1 MLCGGDREKGDVA
14 MEERWDYVNLDDF
27 KSESCWTPFSYFFLW
42 VFLFIS
48 IAVYGVDTFTA
59 VNLLAFS
66 RWSGSVEPAI
76 PFNISRWI
84 FAACIIASFV
94 ILGYRWIHAIRA
106 IRSGSI
112 TRSFLDPLA
121 VRIQSIRMS
130 KRGRGYRRFL
140 VFAELTKDRKA
151 AEYVA
156 LYSYFSFQ
164 SWMNTIF
171 ADGPRQVLN
180 GITLYSVMQMDLIPG
195 GQNTHDDGSSGI
207 GQFFNNIKI
216 LAEQNTLQ
224 VVVLFGMLFTL
235 IVWVLSVLRLISA
248 IVLYLIFLFHHIPA
262 EDGTLSRYCRR
273 KVGQRLKRIVHRK
286 NNKALAKG
294 LKLQNR
300 APTQPMLATDSN
312 PTLPSLAGD
321 KAPAVATLSR
331 STTETTLP
339 PYSRS
344 TSSTAPGQKPTL
356 PNLDFDAKPTLSR
369 TGTSS
374 SAMSEDASLTGNAAG
389 MGYSPLDR
397 QKPTL
402 PPVPPLPANV
412 PARKPAPHSRQTPAP
427 YGNDDRNN
435 PGNGYRNLTDSSESR
450 PYQSHTPAPDYTSA
464 DMDAS
469 GDRGYFNRDHAPAHY
484 DPYGPRRAA
493 YGEEDGYGGR
503 YETPSGQR
511 GAPRAQQG
519 YAQQDYAQQDY
530 AQQDYYPRDPY
541 SSDPYST
548 DPYSTRSYTP
558 ASTGGTPAPYR
569 SNTPASYRP
578 TPPPQAS
585 ATAQPP
591 PRTFTPMSSA
601 TPAPQLA
608 SQNGG
613 YAAFNPSMAHHAP
626 QPHSHGP
633 PGPSSY
639 TRANTASPS
648 AMHRAPPGHTFTRAN
663 THQY

>member
-14 MEERWDYVNLDDF
+14 MEEKWDYVNLDDF

-48 IAVYGVDTFTA
+48 FAVYGVDTFTA
-59 VNLLAFS
+59 INLLAFS
-66 RWSGSVEPAI
+66 RWSGRVQPAI

-84 FAACIIASFV
+84 FAACIIASF
-94 ILGYRWIHAIRA
+94 ILLAYRWIHAIRA

-121 VRIQSIRMS
+121 VRIQSVRFG

-156 LYSYFSFQ
+156 LYAYFSFQ
-164 SWMNTIF
+164 FWMNTIF

-180 GITLYSVMQMDLIPG
+180 AITLYSVMQMDLIPG
-195 GQNTHDDGSSGI
+195 GKNAAHDDGSSSI

-216 LAEQNTLQ
+216 MAEDNNLQ
-224 VVVLFGMLFTL
+224 AVVLFGMLFTL
-235 IVWVLSVLRLISA
+235 VIWVLSVLKLISA

-286 NNKALAKG
+286 NTKALAKG

-300 APTQPMLATDSN
+300 APTQPTLVTDSN
-312 PTLPSLAGD
+312 PTLPSFAGD
-321 KAPAVATLSR
+321 KVPAVASLSR
-331 STTETTLP
+331 STTQTTLP

-344 TSSTAPGQKPTL
+344 ASSTMPGLNPTL
-356 PNLDFDAKPTLSR
+356 PNLDFDAKPRLAR

-374 SAMSEDASLTGNAAG
+374 SAASESASLTGNAAG
-389 MGYSPLDR
+389 MGYTPLDH
-397 QKPTL
+397 QNPTL

-412 PARKPAPHSRQTPAP
+412 PSRMATPHSRATPAP
-427 YGNDDRNN
+427 YGNDDHNR
-435 PGNGYRNLTDSSESR
+435 YRNLTDNSDSR
-450 PYQSHTPAPDYTSA
+450 PYQSHTPAPDYASA
-464 DMDAS
+464 DINAS
-469 GDRGYFNRDHAPAHY
+469 DDYDYFNRDHAPAHY
-484 DPYGPRRAA
+484 DPYGPPRGA
-493 YGEEDGYGGR
+493 YGGEDGYGAR
-503 YETPSGQR
+503 YGTPGGQR
-511 GAPRAQQG
+511 GAPH
-519 YAQQDYAQQDY
+519 
-530 AQQDYYPRDPY
+530 AQQDYYPQ
-541 SSDPYST
+541 

-578 TPPPQAS
+578 PPPPQA
-585 ATAQPP
+585 TLVQPP
-591 PRTFTPMSSA
+591 PRMFTPMSSA
-601 TPAPQLA
+601 TPAP
-608 SQNGG
+608 QNGG
-613 YAAFNPSMAHHAP
+613 YAAFNPSMAHHTP
-626 QPHSHGP
+626 QPPSQGP
-633 PGPSSY
+633 PGPSSF
-639 TRANTASPS
+639 TRANTTSPS
-648 AMHRAPPGHTFTRAN
+648 AMHRAPPGHAFNRSN